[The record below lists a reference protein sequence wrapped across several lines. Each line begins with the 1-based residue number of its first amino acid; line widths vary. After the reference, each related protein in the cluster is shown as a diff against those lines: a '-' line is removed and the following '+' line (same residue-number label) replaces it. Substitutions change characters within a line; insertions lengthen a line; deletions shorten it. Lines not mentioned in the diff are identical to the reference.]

1 LKIQNA
7 GTVSMEA
14 AVPSQV
20 APFVVSG
27 GEFLVSPHG
36 SMAVTIEFAPTAK
49 GAVHGVLDVQSS
61 DPKHRTVKV
70 KVSGTGK

>member
-1 LKIQNA
+1 
-7 GTVSMEA
+7 
-14 AVPSQV
+14 VPTQV

-27 GEFLVSPHG
+27 GEFVVSPHG
-36 SMAVTIEFAPTAK
+36 SRAVTIEFAPTAK

-70 KVSGTGK
+70 KVSGIGE